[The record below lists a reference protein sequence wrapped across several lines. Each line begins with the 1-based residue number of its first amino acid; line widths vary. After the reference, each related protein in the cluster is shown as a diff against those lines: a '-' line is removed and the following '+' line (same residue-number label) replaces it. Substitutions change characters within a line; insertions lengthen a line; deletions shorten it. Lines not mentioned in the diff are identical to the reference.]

1 MPMET
6 PTEGKKPQRMAAL
19 DILRGITVAAMIVVN
34 NNGGGRVA
42 YHQLQH
48 SAWHGLTLSDMV
60 FPTFLFILGISTY
73 LSLSKTGFTW
83 SRPVALKVMRRTVAI
98 LLIGWGIHWFEHIFD
113 GEWLPF
119 DHFRLTGVLPR
130 IALCY
135 FVVSAIALSAG
146 KRAIQ
151 LIIAALLMAYSAL
164 LLTGNGLVNDAS
176 SVIVRI
182 DRMVLGAS
190 HLYTRQPVD
199 PEGLASTL
207 GAIAHTLIG
216 FCIGSI
222 LKDNKC
228 EMAERLARLMAVS
241 FAILL
246 CGMLVSNLI
255 PVNKR
260 IWSPS
265 FVLVT
270 CGLASLTLGMLSYVT
285 DMNHVRRPFRMFEV
299 YGVNPLFLYVLSEIA
314 AVIIGGTD
322 TKEAV
327 YGWLLTFIPDPY
339 LASAVYA
346 VGFSLLFCA
355 IGYPLYR
362 RNIIIKI

>member
-1 MPMET
+1 MTQMET
-6 PTEGKKPQRMAAL
+6 PTVGKSQRMAAL

-42 YHQLQH
+42 YHQLLH
-48 SAWHGLTLSDMV
+48 STWNGLTLSDMV

-73 LSLSKTGFTW
+73 LSLCKTGFTW
-83 SRPVALKVMRRTVAI
+83 STSVALKVFRRTIVI
-98 LLIGWGIHWFEHIFD
+98 LLIGWGIHWFEYIFD
-113 GEWLPF
+113 GEWLPS

-135 FVVSAIALSAG
+135 FVTSAIVLSAG
-146 KRAIQ
+146 KKAIY
-151 LIIAALLMAYSAL
+151 LIILMLLIAYSIL
-164 LLTGNGLVNDAS
+164 LLAGNGLVNDAS
-176 SVIVRI
+176 NMIARI
-182 DRMVLGAS
+182 DRILIGEA

-199 PEGLASTL
+199 PEGLVSSI

-216 FCIGSI
+216 FCIGGI
-222 LKDNKC
+222 IKDGNKSLDR
-228 EMAERLARLMAVS
+228 RLAKLMAIS

-246 CGMLVSNLI
+246 CGMILSNLI

-270 CGLASLTLGMLSYVT
+270 CGLASLTLGMLSYMT
-285 DMNHVRRPFRMFEV
+285 DVNHVRRPLRMFEV
-299 YGVNPLFLYVLSEIA
+299 YGVNPLFLYVMSEIA
-314 AVIIGGTD
+314 AVIIGDTG

-327 YGWLLTFIPDPY
+327 YEWMLTFIPDPCF
-339 LASAVYA
+339 ASAIYA
-346 VGFSLLFCA
+346 VVFSLMFYI
-355 IGYPLYR
+355 IGLPLYR
-362 RNIIIKI
+362 RHIIIKI

>member
-1 MPMET
+1 M
-6 PTEGKKPQRMAAL
+6 KSI

-42 YHQLQH
+42 YNQLLH

-83 SRPVALKVMRRTVAI
+83 SWPTAVKVVRRSLLI
-98 LLIGWGIHWFEHIFD
+98 LLIGWGIHWFEYISGGD
-113 GEWLPF
+113 WLPF
-119 DHFRLTGVLPR
+119 AHFRLTGVLPR

-135 FVVSAIALSAG
+135 FAVSVIALSAG

-151 LIIAALLMAYSAL
+151 WTIVLLLAAYSVL
-164 LLTGNGLVNDAS
+164 LLAGNGLVNDAS

-182 DRMVLGAS
+182 DRMILGEA

-199 PEGLASTL
+199 PEGLVSAV

-216 FCIGSI
+216 FCIASL
-222 LKDNKC
+222 LKDKDLSV
-228 EMAERLARLMAVS
+228 EGKIARLMAVS
-241 FAILL
+241 MGILL
-246 CGMLVSNLI
+246 CGLVLSNII

-270 CGLASLTLGMLSYVT
+270 CGLASLTLGMLSYMT
-285 DMNHVRRPFRMFEV
+285 DLKGMSRPFRIFEV

-314 AVIIGGTD
+314 AVIVGETGT
-322 TKEAV
+322 KQAV
-327 YGWLLTFIPDPY
+327 YEWLLTFIPDPY

-346 VGFSLLFCA
+346 VGFSLMFCA

-362 RNIIIKI
+362 RHIIIKI

>member
-1 MPMET
+1 
-6 PTEGKKPQRMAAL
+6 MAAL

-34 NNGGGRVA
+34 NNGGGRVS

-48 SAWHGLTLSDMV
+48 SAWNGLTLSDMV

-73 LSLSKTGFTW
+73 LSLSKTGFAW
-83 SRPVALKVMRRTVAI
+83 SKPVAVKVVRRSI
-98 LLIGWGIHWFEHIFD
+98 LILTIGWGIHWFEYAFEGD
-113 GEWLPF
+113 WLPF
-119 DHFRLTGVLPR
+119 SNFRLTGVLPR

-135 FVVSAIALSAG
+135 FVVSVIALSVG
-146 KRAIQ
+146 KVAIRW
-151 LIIAALLMAYSAL
+151 IVVLLLTVYTTL
-164 LLTGNGLVNDAS
+164 LLTGNGLVNDTGN
-176 SVIVRI
+176 VIVRI
-182 DRMVLGAS
+182 DRMVLGES

-199 PEGLASTL
+199 PEGLVSTI

-216 FCIGSI
+216 FCIGNI
-222 LKDNKC
+222 LKDNSRNMDGRIAK
-228 EMAERLARLMAVS
+228 LMAVS

-246 CGMLVSNLI
+246 CGMLMSNFI

-285 DMNHVRRPFRMFEV
+285 DVNHIRRPFRIFEV
-299 YGVNPLFLYVLSEIA
+299 YGVNPLFLYVLSEIV
-314 AVIIGGTD
+314 AVIIGVTD
-322 TKEAV
+322 TKETV
-327 YGWLLTFIPDPY
+327 YGWLLTFISDPY

-362 RNIIIKI
+362 RHIIIKI

>member
-1 MPMET
+1 MTDME
-6 PTEGKKPQRMAAL
+6 PTGAKKPQRLAAL

-42 YHQLQH
+42 YTQLLH
-48 SAWHGLTLSDMV
+48 SAWDGLTLSDMV

-73 LSLSKTGFTW
+73 LSLSKTGFEW
-83 SRPVALKVMRRTVAI
+83 SWPTAVKVVRRTVVI
-98 LLIGWGIHWFEHIFD
+98 LLIGWGIHWFEHAFD
-113 GEWLPF
+113 GNWLP
-119 DHFRLTGVLPR
+119 DRFRLTGVLQR

-135 FVVSAIALSAG
+135 FAVSVIALSAG
-146 KRAIQ
+146 KRAIKW
-151 LIIAALLMAYSAL
+151 IIVILLAAYSIL
-164 LLTGNGLVNDAS
+164 LLAGNGLVNEAS
-176 SVIVRI
+176 SLIVRI
-182 DRMVLGAS
+182 DHALLGEA
-190 HLYTRQPVD
+190 HLYARQPVD
-199 PEGLASTL
+199 PEGLVSTIS
-207 GAIAHTLIG
+207 AIAHTLIG

-222 LKDNKC
+222 LKDKSLSM
-228 EMAERLARLMAVS
+228 EGKIAKMMAVAM
-241 FAILL
+241 AILL
-246 CGMLVSNLI
+246 CGLAVSNII

-285 DMNHVRRPFRMFEV
+285 DVRGIRKPFGMFEV
-299 YGVNPLFLYVLSEIA
+299 YGVNPLFLYVLSEIM
-314 AVIIGGTD
+314 AVIVGETD

-327 YGWLLTFIPDPY
+327 YEWLQTFIPDPY

-346 VGFSLLFCA
+346 VGFSLMFLS

-362 RNIIIKI
+362 RHIIIKI

>member
-1 MPMET
+1 MET
-6 PTEGKKPQRMAAL
+6 ARRGNPQRMAAL

-42 YHQLQH
+42 YPQLLH

-73 LSLSKTGFTW
+73 LSLGKTGFVW
-83 SRPVALKVMRRTVAI
+83 SKSTAVKVVRRTLLI
-98 LLIGWGIHWFEHIFD
+98 LLIGWGIHWFEYIFD
-113 GEWLPF
+113 GNLLPF
-119 DHFRLTGVLPR
+119 DQFRLTGVLPR
-130 IALCY
+130 IAMCY
-135 FVVSAIALSAG
+135 FTVSVIAMSAG

-151 LIIAALLMAYSAL
+151 CIIAL
-164 LLTGNGLVNDAS
+164 LLTGYTVLLLAGNGLANDAS
-176 SVIVRI
+176 SVIART
-182 DRMVLGAS
+182 DRLILGAS

-199 PEGLASTL
+199 PEGLVSTI

-216 FCIGSI
+216 FCIGGI
-222 LKDNKC
+222 LKDSGMSM
-228 EMAERLARLMAVS
+228 ERRLAKLMALS
-241 FAILL
+241 FALL
-246 CGMLVSNLI
+246 LWGLIVSNFI

-270 CGLASLTLGMLSYVT
+270 CGLASLTLGTLSYLT
-285 DMNHVRRPFRMFEV
+285 DILHVRRPFRIFEV

-314 AVIIGGTD
+314 AVIVGETD

-327 YGWLLTFIPDPY
+327 YAWLLTFIPDPC

-346 VGFSLLFCA
+346 VGFSLMFCA

-362 RNIIIKI
+362 RHIIIKI

>member
-1 MPMET
+1 MISI
-6 PTEGKKPQRMAAL
+6 

-42 YHQLQH
+42 YPQLLH

-73 LSLSKTGFTW
+73 LSLSKTDFAW
-83 SRPVALKVMRRTVAI
+83 SWPTAVKIVRRSLLI
-98 LLIGWGIHWFEHIFD
+98 LLIGWGIHWFEYISGGD
-113 GEWLPF
+113 WLPF
-119 DHFRLTGVLPR
+119 GHFRLTGVLPR

-135 FVVSAIALSAG
+135 FVVSMIALSTG

-151 LIIAALLMAYSAL
+151 WIIILLLAAYSAIL
-164 LLTGNGLVNDAS
+164 LAGNGLVNEAS

-182 DRMVLGAS
+182 DRTLLGEA

-199 PEGLASTL
+199 PEGLVSTI

-222 LKDNKC
+222 LKDRSLSMDGKIAK
-228 EMAERLARLMAVS
+228 MMAVS
-241 FAILL
+241 MAILL
-246 CGMLVSNLI
+246 CGLAVSNII

-260 IWSPS
+260 VWSPS
-265 FVLVT
+265 FVLVS
-270 CGLASLTLGMLSYVT
+270 CGLASLTLGMLSYMT
-285 DMNHVRRPFRMFEV
+285 DVKGKRRPFRIFEI

-314 AVIIGGTD
+314 AVIIGETGT
-322 TKEAV
+322 KKMV
-327 YGWLLTFIPDPY
+327 YDWLLTFIPDPY

-355 IGYPLYR
+355 IGYPFYR
-362 RNIIIKI
+362 RHIIIKI